1 MMNGHVSY
9 LYKNVRQPFNECI
22 DMTPQQFE
30 LMKSQ
35 LKTLTPQQLRA
46 LQGVINST
54 LNGTQSSHISDE
66 EMQMISSL
74 FS

>member
-1 MMNGHVSY
+1 MNGDVSY
-9 LYKNVRQPFNECI
+9 LYKNVTRPFNERT

-35 LKTLTPQQLRA
+35 LKTLSPQQLRA
-46 LQGVINST
+46 LQGVINRT
-54 LNGTQSSHISDE
+54 LNGTQSSLISDE

>member
-1 MMNGHVSY
+1 MNGHVSY
-9 LYKNVRQPFNECI
+9 LHKNVRQPFNERI

-54 LNGTQSSHISDE
+54 LNGTQSSLISDE

>member
-9 LYKNVRQPFNECI
+9 LHKNVRQPFNERI

-54 LNGTQSSHISDE
+54 LNGTQSSLISDE

>member
-1 MMNGHVSY
+1 MDGDISY
-9 LYKNVRQPFNECI
+9 LVQGERNPFEERIN
-22 DMTPQQFE
+22 MTQQQFE

-46 LQGVINST
+46 LKGEINNT
-54 LNGTQSSHISDE
+54 LNDTHGSIINDE
-66 EMQMISSL
+66 EMKMIASL

>member
-1 MMNGHVSY
+1 MNGDISY
-9 LYKNVRQPFNECI
+9 LYQGERNPFEERI
-22 DMTPQQFE
+22 DMTQQQFE

-46 LQGVINST
+46 LKGEINST
-54 LNGTQSSHISDE
+54 LNDTQGSIINDE
-66 EMQMISSL
+66 EMKMIASL

>member
-1 MMNGHVSY
+1 MKGHVSY
-9 LYKNVRQPFNECI
+9 LYKNERNLFIERI
-22 DMTPQQFE
+22 DMTSQQFE

-54 LNGTQSSHISDE
+54 LNSDQSSVISDE